1 MSEKET
7 NQVKKRQRANYG
19 KYMGIASQMI
29 AVLLIGTFG
38 GMKADAY
45 FDTSPVLTVVL
56 SLLAV
61 MAAMIMVVREFIGKK
76 NN

>member
-1 MSEKET
+1 
-7 NQVKKRQRANYG
+7 
-19 KYMGIASQMI
+19 MGIASQMI

-38 GMKADAY
+38 GVKADAY
-45 FDTSPVLTVVL
+45 FGTSPVLTVVL

-61 MAAMIMVVREFIGKK
+61 MAAMVMVVREFIGKK